1 MKEKRVS
8 MFKVRFLFF
17 LAFIT
22 NSFMVSA
29 DLLEIEI
36 QGVKK
41 DGILNLV
48 IYDSKET
55 FETYKIDKS
64 KPQPGIQKSLIKRV
78 SKGVYTDAFE
88 IPAGTYAISL
98 FIDSNENEEFDTN
111 FLGLP
116 TEQYGFSNNAMGRF
130 GPPQFE
136 PASFILDGYRKIIID
151 L

>member
-1 MKEKRVS
+1 

-55 FETYKIDKS
+55 FETYKVDKS

-78 SKGVYTDAFE
+78 AKGVYTDAFE

-116 TEQYGFSNNAMGRF
+116 TEQYGFSNNAMGKLSAPTF
-130 GPPQFE
+130 AQ
-136 PASFILDGYRKIIID
+136 AQFILAGSAVQNINLK
-151 L
+151 

>member
-78 SKGVYTDAFE
+78 SKGVYTDVFE
-88 IPAGTYAISL
+88 IPPGTYAISL
-98 FIDSNENEEFDTN
+98 FIDSNGNEEFDTN

>member
-1 MKEKRVS
+1 
-8 MFKVRFLFF
+8 MFKVKFLFF

-22 NSFMVSA
+22 NSFMVNA

-36 QGVKK
+36 HGVEK

-48 IYDSKET
+48 IYNSKET
-55 FETYKIDKS
+55 FEAYKIDKS
-64 KPQPGIQKSLIKRV
+64 EPQTGIQKYLIKRI
-78 SKGVYTDAFE
+78 SKEVYKDRFE

-98 FIDSNENEEFDTN
+98 FVDSNENQEFDTN

-116 TEQYGFSNNAMGRF
+116 TEQYGFSNNAMGTF
-130 GPPQFE
+130 GPPKFE